1 MLSAAPHNLFIF
13 LSLQGPGKQSAEWQ
27 PSSFSLKPDESPN
40 IVRHIRQQ
48 RFFSFPV
55 YFGSNIIAHHPSLFV

>member
-1 MLSAAPHNLFIF
+1 
-13 LSLQGPGKQSAEWQ
+13 LQGPGKQSAEWQ

>member
-40 IVRHIRQQ
+40 IEHSKQPVHWLDSSGIETTHLHI
-48 RFFSFPV
+48 
-55 YFGSNIIAHHPSLFV
+55 